1 MATSASESGVPASS
15 SAGTKR
21 TGQILVIVALAQY
34 LMVLDTTVMNV
45 SIATLVVDLHTTVT
59 GVQGAITLYTLVM
72 ATAMIP
78 GGKLGDR
85 WGRRRAFRIGLVVY
99 AIGSGLTALSP
110 NVTVLYLGWSIIEGL
125 GAALI
130 MPALPALIAGNF
142 AAERRA
148 QAYGM
153 LAAAAAAA
161 AATGPIIGGYV
172 TTEFS
177 WRWIFLA
184 ESVLC
189 MAILT
194 RTGVIAEAERGP
206 KAPFDLL
213 GAALSATGLGVVVLG
228 VVKSSSWGWIVPHSS
243 SSPALLG
250 LSPVVWLVL
259 GGLAVL
265 WLFLAH
271 ETRLELAG
279 ADPLVSP
286 GVFANRPLRA
296 GLQVLLSQYL
306 IQSGMFFAV
315 PLFLSIVLGLS
326 ALHTGVALLPLSIA
340 LVLAAVLTPR
350 FAPRAAPRLVVRIG
364 LGFML
369 LATVILFA
377 SITHD
382 ADARSL
388 APALLVMG
396 IGIGLLA
403 SQLGNVIVSSV
414 PVDRSSEV
422 GGLQYTAQNLGASLG
437 VALVGAVLIA
447 GLASSLAKG
456 VEASPTLDAAV
467 KQQAGVAL
475 ESGVAFVS
483 DAQLRDALATT
494 SIDQAQQEEIV
505 RINVDSR
512 LDALRQAMAAVAL
525 FVVIALFFTGALPKE
540 SLIPLTEVEPRERA

>member
-1 MATSASESGVPASS
+1 
-15 SAGTKR
+15 
-21 TGQILVIVALAQY
+21 VIVALAQY

-45 SIATLVVDLHTTVT
+45 SIATLVEDLHTTVT

-72 ATAMIP
+72 AVAMIP

-85 WGRRRAFRIGLVVY
+85 WGRRRAFRIGLIVY
-99 AIGSGLTALSP
+99 AIGSALTAISP
-110 NVTVLYLGWSIIEGL
+110 NVTVLYLGWSVIEGL

-148 QAYGM
+148 QAYGI

-184 ESVLC
+184 ESVIC
-189 MAILT
+189 MVILT

-206 KAPFDLL
+206 KARFDLL
-213 GAALSATGLGVVVLG
+213 GAGLSATGLGLIVYG
-228 VVKSSSWGWIVPHSS
+228 VVRSSSWGWILPKSS
-243 SSPALLG
+243 SSPAILG
-250 LSPVVWLVL
+250 LSPVVWLLL
-259 GGLAVL
+259 GGLGVL
-265 WLFLAH
+265 WLFMAH
-271 ETRLELAG
+271 ETRVAHAG
-279 ADPLVSP
+279 ADPLVAP
-286 GVFANRPLRA
+286 GVFANRQLRS

-326 ALHTGVALLPLSIA
+326 ALETGVAILPLSIT

-364 LGFML
+364 LGVML
-369 LATVILFA
+369 VATVIMFA
-377 SITHD
+377 SIT
-382 ADARSL
+382 AEATAKAL
-388 APALLVMG
+388 TPALLVMG
-396 IGIGLLA
+396 FGIGLLA

-414 PVDRSSEV
+414 PVERSSEV

-447 GLASSLAKG
+447 GLSTSMAKA
-456 VEASPTLDAAV
+456 VEASPTLDTAV

-483 DAQLRDALATT
+483 DAQLEAALSTT
-494 SIDQAQQEEIV
+494 GIDQAQRDEIV
-505 RINVDSR
+505 QINTDAR
-512 LDALRQAMAAVAL
+512 LDALRQAMAAIAL
-525 FVVIALFFTGALPKE
+525 FVVFALFFTGPLPKE
-540 SLIPLTEVEPRERA
+540 SMLPVMSDASDAPGGGSPDL